1 MDQFNINYLLVF
13 MEGLLSFFAP
23 CILPILPL
31 YISYLSGNAKEVDQ
45 GGKITYQRHKVFLH
59 TLFFVLG
66 IASTFFLLGF
76 SFSAVGSFIKGNH
89 LWLSRIGG
97 CLIILFGLVQLDVI
111 KLSFLK
117 KEYRIQHHFPLEKMN
132 YFIAYMMGLVFSFS
146 WTPCVGPMLSSVL
159 IMAGNSGNT
168 ILGISL
174 VLLYTLG
181 FILPFLGLALFTS
194 EVLNLCK
201 KYQKALQMSIKI
213 GGIVLILI
221 GANMIFEPMKPQ
233 NEAKPSE
240 TIENKK
246 QAPDIMWED
255 QEGKAYHVKMDKG
268 KTVLIFFW
276 AEWCGYCKDELATIQ
291 TLYEEYGYNEKTVS
305 IISVVQPEPKYSKK
319 AYVAYMK
326 KHKYT
331 FPLYFDDG
339 SGFAAYEITSFPTI
353 FMIQDTGNVMGYISG
368 ALPKANLIEIIKQT
382 QNEKK

>member
-1 MDQFNINYLLVF
+1 
-13 MEGLLSFFAP
+13 
-23 CILPILPL
+23 
-31 YISYLSGNAKEVDQ
+31 
-45 GGKITYQRHKVFLH
+45 
-59 TLFFVLG
+59 
-66 IASTFFLLGF
+66 
-76 SFSAVGSFIKGNH
+76 
-89 LWLSRIGG
+89 
-97 CLIILFGLVQLDVI
+97 
-111 KLSFLK
+111 
-117 KEYRIQHHFPLEKMN
+117 
-132 YFIAYMMGLVFSFS
+132 
-146 WTPCVGPMLSSVL
+146 ML
-159 IMAGNSGNT
+159 
-168 ILGISL
+168 
-174 VLLYTLG
+174 
-181 FILPFLGLALFTS
+181 
-194 EVLNLCK
+194 
-201 KYQKALQMSIKI
+201 
-213 GGIVLILI
+213 
-221 GANMIFEPMKPQ
+221 FEPMKPQ

-255 QEGKAYHVKMDKG
+255 QDGKAYHVKMDKG

-319 AYVAYMK
+319 AYVDYMK

-368 ALPKANLIEIIKQT
+368 ALPKENLIEIIKQT